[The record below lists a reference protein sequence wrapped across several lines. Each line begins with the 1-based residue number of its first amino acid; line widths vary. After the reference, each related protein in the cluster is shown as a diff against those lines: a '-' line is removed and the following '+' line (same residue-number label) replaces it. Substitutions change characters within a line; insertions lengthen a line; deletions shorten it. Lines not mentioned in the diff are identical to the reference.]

1 MPHWLITDLV
11 IVTIYGLLH
20 TVLTTKPLVAL
31 YNTLFPS
38 YTWNISYS
46 IVSVITLVLGFHY
59 WESSGVYLFQLT
71 PGSLAYHASTFVLAF
86 SLIAFF
92 YFFKFTTSFWQWLG
106 VKQVVLRVR
115 GKEQPAYYRVRQE
128 GIKRYIRFPHH
139 TALIVLFWAHPVMTL
154 DTLFL
159 AVSATIYLY
168 LGTYHQDLRGLAAI
182 GREWQEYRANTA
194 LLIPGPRVIARM
206 IRDIYSGD
214 EGRDSPER
222 KAAESGVPERSPQ
235 GATFASEESTA

>member
-1 MPHWLITDLV
+1 MPHWLITDLM
-11 IVTIYGLLH
+11 IVTSYGLLH
-20 TVLTTKPLVAL
+20 TVLTTKPLVAF
-31 YNTLFPS
+31 YNNLFPS
-38 YTWNISYS
+38 YTWNLFYS
-46 IVSVITLVLGFHY
+46 TVSVITLLLGFHY

-71 PGSLAYHASTFVLAF
+71 PGSLAYHASTFILAS

-106 VKQVVLRVR
+106 VKQVVLRIC
-115 GKEQPAYYRVRQE
+115 GQEQPAYYRVRLK

-139 TALIVLFWAHPVMTL
+139 TALIVLFWTHPVMTL

-182 GREWQEYRANTA
+182 GRDWQEYRANTA
-194 LLIPGPRVIARM
+194 LLIPGPRIIARM
-206 IRDIYSGD
+206 IRDISSGD
-214 EGRDSPER
+214 EGHDSPEN
-222 KAAESGVPERSPQ
+222 KTAESSVLERPSG
-235 GATFASEESTA
+235 GAAFASKEPAA